1 MIILIL
7 PQGEWVSTIIL
18 TNLLRFTDYGTKN
31 SRKAEKAMNGFFPP
45 LSDDIM
51 AVLEY
56 QH

>member
-7 PQGEWVSTIIL
+7 PQGEWVSTIIV
-18 TNLLRFTDYGTKN
+18 TNLLRSTDYGTKN
-31 SRKAEKAMNGFFPP
+31 SRKAEKAMNGFFPA